1 MKEVKGH
8 TQICI
13 IFTSDDAVNMKLDWA
28 YASGL
33 IVDYANRILVYYD
46 EDGMAY
52 NCGGIDLELCVFS
65 TKHLKKKHDQ
75 EKMSD
80 MIDIYNNILKFITA
94 TSNSK
99 LLEFESEGL
108 KYVPKNSKCKPIYLK

>member
-1 MKEVKGH
+1 
-8 TQICI
+8 
-13 IFTSDDAVNMKLDWA
+13 
-28 YASGL
+28 
-33 IVDYANRILVYYD
+33 
-46 EDGMAY
+46 
-52 NCGGIDLELCVFS
+52 LCVFS